1 MHIYCTYTCSVQ
13 WWIWIEQ
20 TTKKCLDRLQ
30 IAAHFLER
38 RRRRSL
44 NYILFVRGC
53 CVVARRTFAEHC
65 WALFADSKLINVLLT
80 QDAHTTYILY
90 ISSHAIRSPQH
101 TNRTPPLHH
110 KCSFGFRYFCAS
122 SFRTNQ
128 SSATLAVINCLH
140 SQQADPTHAHTHT
153 WWCLAAWMCIE
164 ITKSTSMHRAQT
176 MGALHN
182 SSNLGG
188 TSPCHRCRHTIASH
202 PHTHSRSASASE
214 SIIAP
219 KKWLHERREKDDLIA
234 PWTQYVFVFVS
245 ACVMRCWSASA
256 IPTFLVKIH
265 WHQSH
270 GPTDDYIM
278 PYQGESKSILCVAQV
293 HHFC

>member
-1 MHIYCTYTCSVQ
+1 MFHLFQTNLNKKCTYIELIYKNILYSYSSHYLTKYIVLTLTCSVQ

-38 RRRRSL
+38 RLRRSL

-80 QDAHTTYILY
+80 PDAHTTYILY

-140 SQQADPTHAHTHT
+140 SQQADPTHAHTHMMMFGCVNVH
-153 WWCLAAWMCIE
+153 WNYE
-164 ITKSTSMHRAQT
+164 INQ
-176 MGALHN
+176 N
-182 SSNLGG
+182 
-188 TSPCHRCRHTIASH
+188 
-202 PHTHSRSASASE
+202 
-214 SIIAP
+214 AP
-219 KKWLHERREKDDLIA
+219 RTNDGRI
-234 PWTQYVFVFVS
+234 T
-245 ACVMRCWSASA
+245 
-256 IPTFLVKIH
+256 
-265 WHQSH
+265 
-270 GPTDDYIM
+270 
-278 PYQGESKSILCVAQV
+278 
-293 HHFC
+293 